1 MPTMDQYRK
10 EYDQFTASVHD
21 LCQQAG
27 IRRALGTG
35 RGRPVA
41 ECTDMHRYLRHTRRK
56 PARRAYYTVASL
68 IALTGTAPHDDH
80 DRPCD
85 APTTP
90 PSTDRPLHEKS
101 TDPAH
106 PASTW
111 FRRPNLG
118 STLATAIH
126 EAGYDEERTEQ
137 KLRLLTRLSEDQL
150 HRRLPSEITRLNGK
164 GLHPDWAV
172 LLGDLVE
179 RHYDHHRVNLRWD
192 DAFADVLDAPVLPGT

>member
-1 MPTMDQYRK
+1 MKQSRA
-10 EYDQFTASVHD
+10 EYDEFTESVRQ
-21 LCQQAG
+21 LCQQPG

-41 ECTDMHRYLRHTRRK
+41 ECTELHRYLRDTRCK

-68 IALTGTAPHDDH
+68 IALTGPPSHDDH
-80 DRPCD
+80 DTPCG
-85 APTTP
+85 AAATSP
-90 PSTDRPLHEKS
+90 PGADNAVHEKNADTADTTS
-101 TDPAH
+101 A
-106 PASTW
+106 W

-118 STLATAIH
+118 TTLATAIH
-126 EAGYDEERTEQ
+126 EAGYDEERTEK

-179 RHYDHHRVNLRWD
+179 RHYDHHRINLRWY
-192 DAFADVLDAPVLPGT
+192 DAFADALDTPDIPVP